1 MDNTIVTASTALCT
15 GLFLSESQTR
25 SIIKLFQVLGVLFLF
40 KTTKYNMQFSDEREH
55 TLREVAALGNFKAV
69 IHLAHSGVN
78 LNSQNAMNGW

>member
-1 MDNTIVTASTALCT
+1 
-15 GLFLSESQTR
+15 
-25 SIIKLFQVLGVLFLF
+25 
-40 KTTKYNMQFSDEREH
+40 MQFSDEREH